1 MSKTAIFI
9 AEGFEEIEALTVVD
23 LLRRA
28 KIEIQMI
35 SVSDRISVTGSH
47 GITVQCD
54 ALYNKFDFEKLEMI
68 ILPGGL
74 PGTTNLEAFEPLME
88 QIREFDRTGKYI
100 SAICAAPGILGRME
114 ILKGRKACSYPT
126 SENQLFGADIQHTQT
141 VISDHIL
148 TSRGMGTAIA
158 FGLAIVARLQ
168 GQESAD
174 NLGTAIV
181 YNQ

>member
-28 KIEIQMI
+28 KIDIRMI
-35 SVSDRISVTGSH
+35 SVSDSLSVTGSH

-54 ALYNKFDFEKLEMI
+54 AFFGSVDFAELEMI

-74 PGTTNLEAFEPLME
+74 PGTTNLEAFSPLME

-100 SAICAAPGILGRME
+100 SAICAAPGILGRMG
-114 ILKGRKACSYPT
+114 ILKGRRACSYPT
-126 SENQLFGADIQHTQT
+126 TEDQLFGAEVQHTQT
-141 VISDHIL
+141 ALSDHIL

-158 FGLAIVARLQ
+158 FGLVIVARLQ

-174 NLGTAIV
+174 KLGAAIV

>member
-28 KIEIQMI
+28 KIDIRMI
-35 SVSDRISVTGSH
+35 SVSDSLSVTGSH

-54 ALYNKFDFEKLEMI
+54 AFFDSVDFAELEMI

-74 PGTTNLEAFEPLME
+74 PGTTNLEAFGPLME

-100 SAICAAPGILGRME
+100 SAICAAPGILGRMG
-114 ILKGRKACSYPT
+114 ILKGRRA
-126 SENQLFGADIQHTQT
+126 
-141 VISDHIL
+141 
-148 TSRGMGTAIA
+148 
-158 FGLAIVARLQ
+158 
-168 GQESAD
+168 
-174 NLGTAIV
+174 
-181 YNQ
+181 

>member
-28 KIEIQMI
+28 KIDIRMI
-35 SVSDRISVTGSH
+35 SVSDSLSVTGSH

-54 ALYNKFDFEKLEMI
+54 ASFNSVDFAELEMI

-74 PGTTNLEAFEPLME
+74 PGTTNLEAFGPLME
-88 QIREFDRTGKYI
+88 QIREFDRTRKYI
-100 SAICAAPGILGRME
+100 SAICAAPGILGRMG

-126 SENQLFGADIQHTQT
+126 TEDQLFGAEVQHTQT
-141 VISDHIL
+141 ALSDHIL

-174 NLGTAIV
+174 KLGAAIV

>member
-28 KIEIQMI
+28 KIDIRMI
-35 SVSDRISVTGSH
+35 SVSDSLSVTGSH
-47 GITVQCD
+47 GITVLCD
-54 ALYNKFDFEKLEMI
+54 AFFNTVDFAELEMI

-74 PGTTNLEAFEPLME
+74 PGTTNLEAFGPLME

-100 SAICAAPGILGRME
+100 SAICAAPGILGRMG

-126 SENQLFGADIQHTQT
+126 TEDQLFGAEVQHTQT
-141 VISDHIL
+141 ALSDHIL

-174 NLGTAIV
+174 KLGAAIV

>member
-1 MSKTAIFI
+1 M
-9 AEGFEEIEALTVVD
+9 
-23 LLRRA
+23 
-28 KIEIQMI
+28 
-35 SVSDRISVTGSH
+35 
-47 GITVQCD
+47 
-54 ALYNKFDFEKLEMI
+54 
-68 ILPGGL
+68 
-74 PGTTNLEAFEPLME
+74 ME

-100 SAICAAPGILGRME
+100 SAICAAPGILGRMG